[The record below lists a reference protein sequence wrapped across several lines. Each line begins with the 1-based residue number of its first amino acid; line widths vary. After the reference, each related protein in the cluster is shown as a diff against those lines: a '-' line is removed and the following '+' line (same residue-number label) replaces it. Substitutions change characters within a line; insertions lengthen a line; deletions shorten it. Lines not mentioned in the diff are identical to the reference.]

1 LGSRST
7 SSAASEDKEPNAFG
21 DGKERL
27 EQGVAELFEFASR
40 PDLHLTGAASRDLPE
55 VGEFDLERGCTA
67 VLEISE
73 VATRVLSVA
82 ADHPRSK

>member
-1 LGSRST
+1 MKTRDAQESHTSR
-7 SSAASEDKEPNAFG
+7 DR
-21 DGKERL
+21 KERF
-27 EQGVAELFEFASR
+27 EQCVAELFEFASR